1 MSLWRLFDSRERV
14 ALDTSVLIYL
24 FNRHEPYYA
33 TCRRLV
39 GGIERGELR
48 GVIST
53 VTEMEVLV
61 RPLAQG
67 LPGVVADIQKLLRR
81 LRWLDI
87 LPVDRELARL
97 AAALRAETRLRS
109 LDAIVATT
117 AMAGGCRY
125 IVGNDRLF
133 ADRVKGVDYLV
144 LSDYVGP
151 TEGNES

>member
-1 MSLWRLFDSRERV
+1 MSLWQLFGPRERV
-14 ALDTSVLIYL
+14 ALDSSVLIYY
-24 FNRHEPYYA
+24 FNRHEPYFQ

-39 GGIERGELR
+39 SDIEEGELR

-61 RPLAQG
+61 GPLARG
-67 LPGVVADIQKLLRR
+67 PTRLVDDIEQLLRR

-87 LPVDRELARL
+87 VPVDRNLARI
-97 AAALRAETRLRS
+97 AAGLRAETRLRS

-117 AMAGGCRY
+117 AMASGCRY
-125 IVGNDRLF
+125 VVGNDRLF
-133 ADRVKGVDYLV
+133 ADRVKGVHYLV
-144 LSDYVGP
+144 LKDHVAA